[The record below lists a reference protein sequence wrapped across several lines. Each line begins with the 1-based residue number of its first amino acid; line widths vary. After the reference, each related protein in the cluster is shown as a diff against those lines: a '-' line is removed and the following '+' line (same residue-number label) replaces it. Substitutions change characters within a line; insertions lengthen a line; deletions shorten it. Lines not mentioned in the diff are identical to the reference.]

1 MNVIK
6 LEFTK
11 VYLVS
16 LPSCLIDSE
25 IDRKAIGQFY
35 ACFEFPG
42 WIMAGSEEE
51 RRMLEQ
57 ALRINFG
64 SDKIDP
70 YISR

>member
-1 MNVIK
+1 
-6 LEFTK
+6 
-11 VYLVS
+11 
-16 LPSCLIDSE
+16 
-25 IDRKAIGQFY
+25 
-35 ACFEFPG
+35 
-42 WIMAGSEEE
+42 MAGSEEE